1 MYKRQAQYIAQTDAY
16 GHNIVLH
23 TYPSQ
28 QDKVYTPWLGKP
40 PLTGLSLQNEWDH
53 VHKRTLKWVAKSTD
67 SKRPWVVAND
77 EQGSAQRGV
86 PPDPGYEGFVG
97 DVPVGNGDKT
107 YNLHDIRKQTLW
119 GNLMAGGGGVMYYF
133 GYKLPGNDLLCEDF
147 RSRDKSWD
155 YGRIAIEFLGKA
167 GVSIDQMQ
175 NMNSIV
181 GNEKGMYGPWCLGK
195 LGSAYVVYLPE
206 GGEVTVDLSKES
218 VEFGAFWFDP
228 EKGGKLLPTEVV
240 VQKADCDFDAGS
252 PGTDR
257 VLLLKAK

>member
-1 MYKRQAQYIAQTDAY
+1 M
-16 GHNIVLH
+16 
-23 TYPSQ
+23 
-28 QDKVYTPWLGKP
+28 
-40 PLTGLSLQNEWDH
+40 
-53 VHKRTLKWVAKSTD
+53 
-67 SKRPWVVAND
+67 
-77 EQGSAQRGV
+77 

-218 VEFGAFWFDP
+218 VEFDAFWFDP